1 MRRLDRQTATVGLTW
16 AARLCLL
23 AFLATFIAAP
33 RARAVL
39 PPAPELVTSE
49 PKLCVHTRL
58 IDEVFEWRILKSLEM
73 AYQMGATT
81 IVEFFPWAY
90 AEDAAGRFEW
100 QRFDLI
106 MRYAQHFNLRVIA
119 RLGLVP
125 AWARESAEHITTL
138 NTLPPEAD
146 PAFANFAAQFA
157 ARYQTQVEAVIIWNE
172 PNLAF
177 EWGYEAVD
185 PLRYLQLM
193 QTVYP
198 AIKTAAPTVTILT
211 GALAP
216 TLEPPSSPHGWNDLD
231 YLNILYENG
240 LARFSDGLAVHTYG
254 FTSAAYEPPEPS
266 VLNFRRVEL
275 LRELMETH
283 GAGDQPIYVTET
295 GWNDHPR
302 WSLAVSPSR
311 RVRYTLDALD
321 LANTWPWLESLC
333 LWVFRMTAPSNSYPD
348 GFALVTSSFD
358 PRPLYLA
365 LQARAFGTLQDELW
379 LPSPRATQSQ

>member
-1 MRRLDRQTATVGLTW
+1 MRHLLHLSFRRINLAW
-16 AARLCLL
+16 AARFGLLL
-23 AFLATFIAAP
+23 ALSSLIAAP

-39 PPAPELVTSE
+39 PPVSDQTTRE

-58 IDEVFEWRILKSLEM
+58 IDEVFEWRIAKSLDM
-73 AYQMGATT
+73 AQQMGATA

-90 AEDAAGRFEW
+90 AEDVAGQFNWR
-100 QRFDLI
+100 RFDLI
-106 MRYAQHFNLRVIA
+106 IRYARHFNLRVIA

-125 AWARESAEHITTL
+125 AWARQSTETTSTL
-138 NTLPPEAD
+138 NTLPITAEA
-146 PAFANFAAQFA
+146 AFANFAAQFA
-157 ARYQTQVEAVIIWNE
+157 ARYESQVEALIIWNE

-177 EWGYEAVD
+177 EWGYEPVD
-185 PLRYLQLM
+185 PQRYLRLM

-198 AIKTAAPTVTILT
+198 AVKAAAPNIRVLT

-216 TLEPPSSPHGWNDLD
+216 TLEPPGSPHGWNDLL
-231 YLNILYENG
+231 YLTALYAGG
-240 LARFSDGLAVHTYG
+240 LAEVSDGLAVHTYG
-254 FTSAAYEPPEPS
+254 FTRPADDPPAPD

-275 LRELMETH
+275 LRRLMEQH
-283 GAGDQPIYVTET
+283 SAGDQPVYITET

-302 WSLAVSPSR
+302 WSLSVAPSK

-321 LANTWPWLESLC
+321 IANEWPWLESLC
-333 LWVFRMTAPSNSYPD
+333 LWVLRTTAPTNSYPD
-348 GFALVTSSFD
+348 GFTLVTSDFD

-379 LPSPRATQSQ
+379 LPSPRASQ